1 MVMKY
6 SYMYCL
12 IFLALSL
19 LTAFTPASSSN
30 GLDGPFYDSTAYTEC
45 RAEAEKPLYN
55 GGMLKDQK
63 PSVSGRDSLTGIG
76 ARYTPTYIL
85 HNLTQNTIYCFSI
98 WVKIEAGA
106 ASARV
111 RARLRADNATLNCVG
126 SVTAKHGCWSFLKGG
141 FLLDSPCNQSI
152 LFFEVDSSIYA
163 QFKRS
168 DQNRRSKDCKFLIMQ
183 TSNDDSKIQLQVA
196 SASLQPFTQEQW
208 RNIQDYFINT
218 ARKRA
223 VTIHVSEENGESVEG
238 AEVTVEQISKD
249 FPIGSAISKTILG
262 NIPYQEWF
270 VKRFDA
276 TVFENELKWYATE
289 PDQGKLNYTL
299 ADKMMNFVR
308 ANRIIA
314 RGHNIFWEDPKY
326 NPNWVRNLSGEDLR
340 SAVNRRIK
348 SLMTRYRGEFV
359 HWDVSN
365 EMLHFDFYESRLG
378 KNASYGFFAA
388 AREIDS
394 LATLFFNDFNVV
406 ETCSDEKSTVD
417 EYIARVRELQ
427 RYDGIRMDGIG
438 LEGHFTTPN
447 VALMRAII
455 DKLATLQLP
464 IWLTEIDISSS
475 LDHRT
480 QAIYLEQVLREGFSH
495 PSVNGIM
502 LWTALHPNGCYQMC
516 LTDDKF
522 RNLPAGDMVDQKLL
536 EWKTREVKATTD
548 DHGSFSFFGFL
559 GEYRVGIVYQGKT
572 VNSSFSLSQGPET
585 KHVRLQI

>member
-1 MVMKY
+1 MKY

-152 LFFEVDSSIYA
+152 LFFE
-163 QFKRS
+163 
-168 DQNRRSKDCKFLIMQ
+168 

>member
-1 MVMKY
+1 
-6 SYMYCL
+6 MYAF
-12 IFLALSL
+12 IFWALSL
-19 LTAFTPASSSN
+19 FTAFNTLASSSY
-30 GLDGPFYDSTAYTEC
+30 DGPFYDSTAYTEC
-45 RAEAEKPLYN
+45 KAEAEKPLYN
-55 GGMLKDQK
+55 GGMLKDK
-63 PSVSGRDSLTGIG
+63 RPSVSGRDTLTGVG
-76 ARYTPTYIL
+76 ARYTPAYIL

-111 RARLRADNATLNCVG
+111 RARLRTDNTTLNCVG
-126 SVTAKHGCWSFLKGG
+126 SVSAKHGCWSFLKGG
-141 FLLDSPCNQSI
+141 FLLNSPSNLSI
-152 LFFEVDSSIYA
+152 LFFEA
-163 QFKRS
+163 S
-168 DQNRRSKDCKFLIMQ
+168 D
-183 TSNDDSKIQLQVA
+183 DDGKVQLQVA

-208 RNIQDYFINT
+208 RNSQDNFINT
-218 ARKRA
+218 VRKRA
-223 VTIHVSEENGESVEG
+223 VTIHVSDENGGSVEG
-238 AEVTVEQISKD
+238 AAVTVEQISKD

-289 PDQGKLNYTL
+289 PDQGKLNYTF
-299 ADKMMNFVR
+299 ADQMMSFVR

-314 RGHNIFWEDPKY
+314 RGHNIFWEDRKY
-326 NPNWVRNLSGEDLR
+326 TPNWVRNLTGEDLR
-340 SAVNRRIK
+340 SAVNRRIR

-388 AREIDS
+388 AREIDP
-394 LATLFFNDFNVV
+394 LATLFLNDFNVV
-406 ETCSDEKSTVD
+406 ETCSDERSTVD

-427 RYDGIRMDGIG
+427 WYGGAQMDIIG

-447 VALMRAII
+447 VALMRAIL

-464 IWLTEIDISSS
+464 IWLTEIDISNS
-475 LDHRT
+475 LDNRT
-480 QAIYLEQVLREGFSH
+480 QAIYLEQVLRDGFSH
-495 PSVNGIM
+495 PSVSGIM
-502 LWTALHPNGCYQMC
+502 LWTALHPYGCYEMC

-522 RNLPAGDMVDQKLL
+522 RNLPAGDMVDQKLI
-536 EWKTREVKATTD
+536 EWKTGEVKATTD
-548 DHGSFSFFGFL
+548 DHGTSSFDGFL
-559 GEYRVGIVYQGKT
+559 GEYRVGIIYQGKT
-572 VNSSFSLSQGPET
+572 VNTSFSLSRSHET

>member
-1 MVMKY
+1 MW
-6 SYMYCL
+6 
-12 IFLALSL
+12 F
-19 LTAFTPASSSN
+19 
-30 GLDGPFYDSTAYTEC
+30 
-45 RAEAEKPLYN
+45 PL
-55 GGMLKDQK
+55 
-63 PSVSGRDSLTGIG
+63 
-76 ARYTPTYIL
+76 
-85 HNLTQNTIYCFSI
+85 NTHF
-98 WVKIEAGA
+98 
-106 ASARV
+106 
-111 RARLRADNATLNCVG
+111 
-126 SVTAKHGCWSFLKGG
+126 
-141 FLLDSPCNQSI
+141 Q
-152 LFFEVDSSIYA
+152 
-163 QFKRS
+163 
-168 DQNRRSKDCKFLIMQ
+168 
-183 TSNDDSKIQLQVA
+183 
-196 SASLQPFTQEQW
+196 
-208 RNIQDYFINT
+208 

-223 VTIHVSEENGESVEG
+223 VTIHVSKENGESVEG

-326 NPNWVRNLSGEDLR
+326 NPDWVRNLTGEDLR

-348 SLMTRYRGEFV
+348 NWGRT
-359 HWDVSN
+359 
-365 EMLHFDFYESRLG
+365 
-378 KNASYGFFAA
+378 SYGFFAA

-447 VALMRAII
+447 VALMRAIL

-475 LDHRT
+475 LDHRS
-480 QAIYLEQVLREGFSH
+480 QVHKSLFSGLVQFAI
-495 PSVNGIM
+495 
-502 LWTALHPNGCYQMC
+502 
-516 LTDDKF
+516 
-522 RNLPAGDMVDQKLL
+522 
-536 EWKTREVKATTD
+536 
-548 DHGSFSFFGFL
+548 
-559 GEYRVGIVYQGKT
+559 
-572 VNSSFSLSQGPET
+572 
-585 KHVRLQI
+585 

>member
-1 MVMKY
+1 M
-6 SYMYCL
+6 
-12 IFLALSL
+12 
-19 LTAFTPASSSN
+19 
-30 GLDGPFYDSTAYTEC
+30 
-45 RAEAEKPLYN
+45 
-55 GGMLKDQK
+55 
-63 PSVSGRDSLTGIG
+63 
-76 ARYTPTYIL
+76 
-85 HNLTQNTIYCFSI
+85 
-98 WVKIEAGA
+98 
-106 ASARV
+106 
-111 RARLRADNATLNCVG
+111 
-126 SVTAKHGCWSFLKGG
+126 
-141 FLLDSPCNQSI
+141 
-152 LFFEVDSSIYA
+152 
-163 QFKRS
+163 
-168 DQNRRSKDCKFLIMQ
+168 
-183 TSNDDSKIQLQVA
+183 
-196 SASLQPFTQEQW
+196 
-208 RNIQDYFINT
+208 
-218 ARKRA
+218 
-223 VTIHVSEENGESVEG
+223 
-238 AEVTVEQISKD
+238 
-249 FPIGSAISKTILG
+249 
-262 NIPYQEWF
+262 
-270 VKRFDA
+270 
-276 TVFENELKWYATE
+276 FENELKWYATE

-326 NPNWVRNLSGEDLR
+326 NPNWVRNLTGEDLR

-480 QAIYLEQVLREGFSH
+480 QVNKSLFPCQFRFN
-495 PSVNGIM
+495 SVWNLNPVIM
-502 LWTALHPNGCYQMC
+502 R
-516 LTDDKF
+516 F
-522 RNLPAGDMVDQKLL
+522 FKL
-536 EWKTREVKATTD
+536 
-548 DHGSFSFFGFL
+548 
-559 GEYRVGIVYQGKT
+559 I
-572 VNSSFSLSQGPET
+572 
-585 KHVRLQI
+585 